1 MINGLFLLAFVLLL
15 SFRMFPVAYT
25 AKNLAVL
32 LAIAGSALA
41 FAEYFHAGPAGWAM
55 MLIVVDLYLLFYSK
69 AYEGLAAWCIAEG
82 VFFVLLALVGAC
94 LSLQLFPML
103 FGTLLYLWMLYV
115 KKRLQPTVL
124 LGILFFMTVFLWI
137 AKEGH
142 PYLSSICMLILLYLM
157 EYLHQ
162 GYTRAFAQT
171 EEEFQNQVMMHH
183 YEEVRAVYLNMRGW
197 RHDYH
202 NHIQTM
208 KAYLSLGQTER
219 IGVYLNEL
227 EQDLT
232 RVDQLVKSGNL
243 MVDAILNSK
252 LSLANERRIRI
263 NCKAV
268 VPEKVPVSDI
278 DICVLVG
285 NLMDNAI
292 EACEQIEPEKRFIR
306 IYMDVVQSQ
315 LYLSIMNS
323 AREDPDFNQKNYI
336 SEKRGNHGNGIKR
349 VKLTVDKY
357 DGYLNLKNEP
367 GVFASELM
375 IPM

>member
-1 MINGLFLLAFVLLL
+1 MINGIFLLAFVLLL

-32 LAIAGSALA
+32 LAIAGSVLA

-69 AYEGLAAWCIAEG
+69 AYEGLAAWCIAES
-82 VFFVLLALVGAC
+82 VFFVLLALAGAY

-124 LGILFFMTVFLWI
+124 FGILFFMTVFLWI

-142 PYLSSICMLILLYLM
+142 PYLSSICMLALLYLM
-157 EYLHQ
+157 EYLYQ